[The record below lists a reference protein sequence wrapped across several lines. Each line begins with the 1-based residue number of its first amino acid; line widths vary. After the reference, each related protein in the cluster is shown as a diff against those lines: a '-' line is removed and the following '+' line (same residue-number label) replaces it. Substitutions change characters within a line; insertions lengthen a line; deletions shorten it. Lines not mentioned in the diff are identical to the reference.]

1 MDFLDDELDEIL
13 NIFQQ
18 ESGEILQSM
27 DKNLFALEKDPKN
40 QDITIQLARDA
51 HSLKGSAR
59 MLGFVNIQSV
69 AHKVEDILGLIR
81 DRKLEPTSNVTDTI
95 SEALSHIQILIN
107 KTVENKKEYNCDDTK
122 KFIEKL
128 EKISLSND
136 NNESKPKIT
145 YNCSESTKKLLSKLN
160 KIEELIVQIIYIFSS
175 ARQSNCFDEIGII
188 KAPLAEL
195 NMIARETG
203 IKELEGLL
211 GETGRYISSINA
223 KHISENE
230 ILELNSKIDAIEEFF
245 STYCKERDITT
256 QNYFDIANELLTSN
270 DEDNTK
276 TNKAEDKEIIADL
289 IDRIYEKLSLL
300 EINLEFLPD
309 IKELLTQVLTKIKNA
324 EIKKIFETILKILDL
339 YQTNSK
345 NLESDTL
352 EAIKEICENT
362 RKIFEPES
370 IKPEERKFEI
380 ELLLQKITIVEQM
393 SKLNIA
399 KPKPKQNL
407 PKTEKNTQD
416 WISTI
421 DTSDIKTLRVDS
433 LKLDKLVNQIG
444 DLIITRIKT
453 NEHLN
458 VAKNIQNELLEWQ
471 KSFNKMGYYIKYFDR
486 KYIANS
492 TLGVALDPRA
502 ISAFNKQLMV
512 LQNYHAEKMV
522 HLVKETADLF
532 KQMQEND
539 SKLNS
544 ATTEIES
551 MVKNMR
557 ILPLSTIFHLFP
569 RMVHNIAKDKG
580 KQIEFITE
588 GADVAADKKII
599 EEIKIPLIHILRNSI
614 DHGIELPSERKE
626 IGKNPVGKI
635 TISAK
640 HHENKII
647 INITDDG
654 RGLDIEKI
662 KQKALEK
669 GLLTQEEL
677 DGIDE
682 EHLINIVFY
691 PGFTTGESVTELSGR
706 GLGLDIVHT
715 KISQLNGR
723 VDIYS
728 EFRKGTVVTIE
739 LPATMATIKTFIV
752 SEQNQLYAIPT
763 SSIKTVL
770 RVDTTDVFERDGKN
784 YFVHN
789 DDVIPIYTLSQIL
802 ELENIPRYANKY
814 TLMIVKSESATIG
827 IIVEKLICDQEVLH
841 KKLEA
846 PLFKVKNIS
855 GITTLANGEICLI
868 LNVGDIFSTTLPK
881 KINTRITAS
890 NKAIKMKENYAHK
903 ILVVDDSLTTRTLQK
918 NILQSYGYRVQI
930 ATNAPDALIK
940 MHKEHFD
947 LIITDNEMPKMS
959 GLEFVKHI
967 RKESMWSNIPIIVL
981 TSLPESKWGRAF
993 KDAGAQAYVQKDRF
1007 EQEGFVKLVDS
1018 FLKKAA
1024 NEG

>member
-40 QDITIQLARDA
+40 LDIVIRLARDI

-59 MLGFVNIQSV
+59 MLGFSNIQNV
-69 AHKVEDILGLIR
+69 AHKIEDVLGLIKEGR
-81 DRKLEPTSNVTDTI
+81 AEALDDVTDTI

-107 KTVENKKEYNCDDTK
+107 KTVENKKEYITDDTK
-122 KFIEKL
+122 EFLEKL
-128 EKISLSND
+128 DKIALADENR
-136 NNESKPKIT
+136 EVKPEAH

-175 ARQSNCFDEIGII
+175 ARQSDSFGEIGII

-195 NMIARETG
+195 NIIARELD
-203 IKELEGLL
+203 IEPLEKLI
-211 GETGRYISSINA
+211 GEMGRYVSALNT
-223 KHISENE
+223 KKISENE
-230 ILELNSKIDAIEEFF
+230 ILELNSKVDAIEEFF
-245 STYCKERDITT
+245 TNYCKERGVGT
-256 QNYFDIANELLTSN
+256 QNYFEIANELLSS
-270 DEDNTK
+270 DAEDAIK
-276 TNKAEDKEIIADL
+276 QNKASDKKIIADL

-309 IKELLTQVLTKIKNA
+309 IKELLTQVLTKVRNL
-324 EIKKIFETILKILDL
+324 EIKKIFESVLRILNL

-345 NLESDTL
+345 NLETDTL

-362 RKIFEPES
+362 RKIFEPDG

-399 KPKPKQNL
+399 RPKPKQS
-407 PKTEKNTQD
+407 PQKTEKSTQD
-416 WISTI
+416 WMSAI
-421 DTSDIKTLRVDS
+421 DTSDIKTLRIDS
-433 LKLDKLVNQIG
+433 FKLDKLVNQIG

-486 KYIANS
+486 KYVANS

-512 LQNYHAEKMV
+512 LQNYHAERMV
-522 HLVKETADLF
+522 HLVKETTDLF

-544 ATTEIES
+544 ATTEIEG

-588 GADVAADKKII
+588 GSDVAADKKII

-626 IGKNPVGKI
+626 TGKNPVGKI
-635 TISAK
+635 SISAK
-640 HHENKII
+640 HLENKIV

-654 RGLDIEKI
+654 RGLDVEKI

-669 GLLTQEEL
+669 GLLTQEEI

-691 PGFTTGESVTELSGR
+691 PGFTTGDAVTELSGR

-728 EFRKGTVVTIE
+728 EFQKGTVVTIE

-770 RVDTTDVFERDGKN
+770 RVDTTDVFERDSKN
-784 YFVHN
+784 YYVHN
-789 DDVIPIYTLSQIL
+789 NDVIPIYTLSQIL
-802 ELENIPRYANKY
+802 ELENVPRQANKY
-814 TLMIVKSESATIG
+814 TLMIVKSENSTIG
-827 IIVEKLICDQEVLH
+827 IIVEKLVCDQEVLH
-841 KKLEA
+841 KRLEA

-881 KINTRITAS
+881 KITKITAS
-890 NKAIKMKENYAHK
+890 NKAIRMKENYAHK

-930 ATNAPDALIK
+930 ATNAPDALIR
-940 MHKEHFD
+940 MQNEHFD

-967 RKESMWSNIPIIVL
+967 RKESRWATVPIIVL

-993 KDAGAQAYVQKDRF
+993 KEAGTQAYVQKDKF
-1007 EQEGFVKLVDS
+1007 EQEGFVRLVGS

>member
-18 ESGEILQSM
+18 EGGEILQSM
-27 DKNLFALEKDPKN
+27 DKSLFALEKDPKN
-40 QDITIQLARDA
+40 QDIIIQLARDA

-59 MLGFVNIQSV
+59 MLGFSGIQSV
-69 AHKVEDILGLIR
+69 AHKVEDVLGFIK
-81 DRKLEPTSNVTDTI
+81 DGKIDTTSEITDII
-95 SEALSHIQILIN
+95 SEALGHIQFLIN
-107 KTVENKKEYNCDDTK
+107 KTVEQKKEYETSQTK
-122 KFIEKL
+122 DYIEKL
-128 EKISLSND
+128 DKISSGGAS
-136 NNESKPKIT
+136 EIKKTQQT
-145 YNCSESTKKLLSKLN
+145 YIYSEDVKKLLSRLN

-175 ARQSNCFDEIGII
+175 ARQENNFSEIQII
-188 KAPLAEL
+188 KTPLAEL
-195 NMIARETG
+195 NMLIRELN
-203 IKELEGLL
+203 IKPLEELITH
-211 GETGRYISSINA
+211 TGRFISSIKPETIN
-223 KHISENE
+223 ENE

-245 STYCKERDITT
+245 TNYCKEKGVNT
-256 QNYFDIANELLTSN
+256 QNYFNIANELLLNT
-270 DEDNTK
+270 DEGK
-276 TNKAEDKEIIADL
+276 IKENKKEDKKIIADL

-309 IKELLTQVLTKIKNA
+309 IKGLLAQVLTKIKNL
-324 EIKKIFETILKILDL
+324 EIKKIFETILNTLNL
-339 YQTNSK
+339 YETNSK
-345 NLESDTL
+345 NLENDTL
-352 EAIKEICENT
+352 EAIKEVCENT
-362 RKIFEPES
+362 RKIFEPEV

-399 KPKPKQNL
+399 KPKE
-407 PKTEKNTQD
+407 EKNTQD

-421 DTSDIKTLRVDS
+421 DTSDIKTLRIDS
-433 LKLDKLVNQIG
+433 FKLDKLVNQIG

-453 NEHLN
+453 NEHLS

-492 TLGVALDPRA
+492 NLGVSPDPRA

-522 HLVKETADLF
+522 NLIKETSDLF

-539 SKLNS
+539 TKLNS
-544 ATTEIES
+544 ATTEIEG

-569 RMVHNIAKDKG
+569 RMVHNIAKDKA

-614 DHGIELPSERKE
+614 DHGIELPQERKE
-626 IGKNPVGKI
+626 EGKNPVGKI

-647 INITDDG
+647 INVTDDG
-654 RGLDIEKI
+654 RGLDVEKI

-669 GLLTQEEL
+669 GLLTQDEL
-677 DGIDE
+677 DNIDE
-682 EHLINIVFY
+682 EHLVNLVFY
-691 PGFTTGESVTELSGR
+691 PGFTTGDSVTELSGR

-723 VDIYS
+723 VDIFS
-728 EFRKGTVVTIE
+728 EFKKGTMVTIE
-739 LPATMATIKTFIV
+739 LPASMATIKTFIV

-770 RVDTTDVFERDGKN
+770 RIDTTDVFERDGKN
-784 YFVHN
+784 YYVHN
-789 DDVIPIYTLSQIL
+789 DDVIPVFTLSQIL
-802 ELENIPRYANKY
+802 ELENKPRKANKY
-814 TLMIVKSESATIG
+814 TLMIVKSENSAVG
-827 IIVEKLICDQEVLH
+827 IIVEKLVYDQEVLH

-868 LNVGDIFSTTLPK
+868 LNVGDIFSSTLPK
-881 KINTRITAS
+881 KINTKIIAS
-890 NKAIKMKENYAHK
+890 NKAIKMKENYSHK

-940 MHKEHFD
+940 MHKEKFD
-947 LIITDNEMPKMS
+947 LIITDNEMPQMS
-959 GLEFVKHI
+959 GLEFVKEI
-967 RKESMWSNIPIIVL
+967 RKESSWANIPIIVL
-981 TSLPESKWGRAF
+981 TSMPESKWGKLF
-993 KDAGAQAYVQKDRF
+993 KEAGAQLYIQKDRF
-1007 EQEGFVKLVDS
+1007 EQESFVRSVDGY
-1018 FLKKAA
+1018 LKKA
-1024 NEG
+1024 EL

>member
-18 ESGEILQSM
+18 EGGEILQSM
-27 DKNLFALEKDPKN
+27 DKELFALEKDPQN
-40 QDITIQLARDA
+40 LDIVIQLARDA

-59 MLGFVNIQSV
+59 MLGFGGIQSV
-69 AHKVEDILGLIR
+69 AHKIEDVLGLIK
-81 DRKLEPTSNVTDTI
+81 DGKIQSSGEITDTI
-95 SEALSHIQILIN
+95 SEALEHIQLLIN
-107 KTVENKKEYNCDDTK
+107 KTVEQKEEYKTSQTND
-122 KFIEKL
+122 FIEKL
-128 EKISLSND
+128 NKISSGETNT
-136 NNESKPKIT
+136 EKQEKKI
-145 YNCSESTKKLLSKLN
+145 YSYSEDVKKLLSRLN

-175 ARQSNCFDEIGII
+175 ARQENNFSEINII
-188 KAPLAEL
+188 KTPLAEL
-195 NMIARETG
+195 NILIRELG
-203 IKELEGLL
+203 IKPLEELITN
-211 GETGRYISSINA
+211 TGRFISSVNPLKID
-223 KHISENE
+223 ENQ
-230 ILELNSKIDAIEEFF
+230 ILELNSKIDSIEEYF
-245 STYCKERDITT
+245 SNYCKEKGVNT
-256 QNYFDIANELLTSN
+256 QNYFNIANELLLSS
-270 DEDNTK
+270 DE
-276 TNKAEDKEIIADL
+276 NKIKENKKEDKKIIADL

-309 IKELLTQVLTKIKNA
+309 IKGLLAQVLTKVKNI
-324 EIKKIFETILKILDL
+324 EIKKIFETVLNILNL
-339 YQTNSK
+339 YETSSK
-345 NLESDTL
+345 NLENDTL
-352 EAIKEICENT
+352 EAIKEVCENT
-362 RKIFEPES
+362 RKIFEPDN

-380 ELLLQKITIVEQM
+380 ELLVQKITIVEQM
-393 SKLNIA
+393 SKLNIS
-399 KPKPKQNL
+399 KPKPQKNL
-407 PKTEKNTQD
+407 PKTEKSTQD

-433 LKLDKLVNQIG
+433 FKLDKLVNQIG

-453 NEHLN
+453 NEHLS

-486 KYIANS
+486 KYLANS
-492 TLGVALDPRA
+492 NLGVMPDPRA
-502 ISAFNKQLMV
+502 ISAFNKQLMI

-522 HLVKETADLF
+522 NLIKETSNLF

-539 SKLNS
+539 TKLNT
-544 ATTEIES
+544 ATTEIEG

-614 DHGIELPSERKE
+614 DHGIELPQERKE
-626 IGKNPVGKI
+626 GGKNPVGRI

-640 HHENKII
+640 HLENKII
-647 INITDDG
+647 INVTDDG
-654 RGLDIEKI
+654 RGLDVEKI

-669 GLLTQEEL
+669 GLLTQDEL
-677 DGIDE
+677 DNIDE
-682 EHLINIVFY
+682 EHLVNLIFY
-691 PGFTTGESVTELSGR
+691 PGFTTGDSVTELSGR

-723 VDIYS
+723 VDIFS
-728 EFRKGTVVTIE
+728 EFKKGTMVKIE

-770 RVDTTDVFERDGKN
+770 RIDTGDVFERDGKN
-784 YFVHN
+784 YYVHD

-802 ELENIPRYANKY
+802 ELENKPRKANKY
-814 TLMIVKSESATIG
+814 TLMIVKSESSAIG
-827 IIVEKLICDQEVLH
+827 IIVEKLLYDQEVLH

-868 LNVGDIFSTTLPK
+868 LNVGDIFGTTLPK
-881 KINTRITAS
+881 KISTKIIAT
-890 NKAIKMKENYAHK
+890 NKTIKMKENYSHK

-940 MHKEHFD
+940 MHKEKFD
-947 LIITDNEMPKMS
+947 LIITDNEMPQMS
-959 GLEFVKHI
+959 GLEFVKEI
-967 RKESMWSNIPIIVL
+967 RKETAWANIAIIVL
-981 TSLPESKWGRAF
+981 TSMPESKWGKLF
-993 KDAGAQAYVQKDRF
+993 KDAGAQLYIQKDRF
-1007 EQEGFVKLVDS
+1007 EQESFIKNVDS
-1018 FLKKAA
+1018 FLKKADL
-1024 NEG
+1024 

>member
-18 ESGEILQSM
+18 EGGEILQSM
-27 DKNLFALEKDPKN
+27 DKELFALEKDPQN
-40 QDITIQLARDA
+40 LDIVIQLARDA

-59 MLGFVNIQSV
+59 MLGFGGIQSV
-69 AHKVEDILGLIR
+69 AHKIEDVLGLIK
-81 DRKLEPTSNVTDTI
+81 DGKIQSSGEITDTI
-95 SEALSHIQILIN
+95 SEALEHIQLLIN
-107 KTVENKKEYNCDDTK
+107 KTVEQKEEYKTSQTND
-122 KFIEKL
+122 FIEKL
-128 EKISLSND
+128 NKISSGETNT
-136 NNESKPKIT
+136 EKQEKKI
-145 YNCSESTKKLLSKLN
+145 YNYSEDVKKLLSRLN

-175 ARQSNCFDEIGII
+175 ARQENNFSEINII
-188 KAPLAEL
+188 KTPLAEL
-195 NMIARETG
+195 NILIRELG
-203 IKELEGLL
+203 IKPLEELITN
-211 GETGRYISSINA
+211 TGRFISSVNPLKID
-223 KHISENE
+223 ENQ
-230 ILELNSKIDAIEEFF
+230 ILELNSKIDSIEEYF
-245 STYCKERDITT
+245 SNYCKEKGVNT
-256 QNYFDIANELLTSN
+256 QNYFNIANELLLSS
-270 DEDNTK
+270 DE
-276 TNKAEDKEIIADL
+276 NKIKENKKEDKKIIADL

-309 IKELLTQVLTKIKNA
+309 IKGLLAQVLTKVKNI
-324 EIKKIFETILKILDL
+324 EIKKIFETVLNILNL
-339 YQTNSK
+339 YETSSK
-345 NLESDTL
+345 NLENDTL
-352 EAIKEICENT
+352 EAIKEVCENT
-362 RKIFEPES
+362 RKIFEPDN

-380 ELLLQKITIVEQM
+380 ELLVQKITIVEQM
-393 SKLNIA
+393 SKLNIS
-399 KPKPKQNL
+399 KPKPQKNL
-407 PKTEKNTQD
+407 PKTEKSTQD

-433 LKLDKLVNQIG
+433 FKLDKLVNQIG

-453 NEHLN
+453 NEHLS

-486 KYIANS
+486 KYLANS
-492 TLGVALDPRA
+492 NLGVMPDPRA
-502 ISAFNKQLMV
+502 ISAFNKQLMI

-522 HLVKETADLF
+522 NLIKETSNLF

-539 SKLNS
+539 TKLNT
-544 ATTEIES
+544 ATTEIEG

-614 DHGIELPSERKE
+614 DHGIELPQERKE
-626 IGKNPVGKI
+626 GGKNPVGRI

-640 HHENKII
+640 HLENKII
-647 INITDDG
+647 INVADDG
-654 RGLDIEKI
+654 RGLDVEKI

-669 GLLTQEEL
+669 GLLTQDEL
-677 DGIDE
+677 DNIDE
-682 EHLINIVFY
+682 EHLVNLIFY
-691 PGFTTGESVTELSGR
+691 PGFTTGDSVTELSGR

-723 VDIYS
+723 VDIFS
-728 EFRKGTVVTIE
+728 EFKKGTMVKIE
-739 LPATMATIKTFIV
+739 LPATMATVKTFIV

-770 RVDTTDVFERDGKN
+770 RIDTGDVFERDGKN
-784 YFVHN
+784 YYVHD

-802 ELENIPRYANKY
+802 ELENKPRKANKY
-814 TLMIVKSESATIG
+814 TLMIVKSESSAIG
-827 IIVEKLICDQEVLH
+827 IIVEKLLYDQEVLH

-868 LNVGDIFSTTLPK
+868 LNVGDIFGTTLPK
-881 KINTRITAS
+881 KISTKIIAT
-890 NKAIKMKENYAHK
+890 NKTIKMKENYSHK

-940 MHKEHFD
+940 MHKEKFD
-947 LIITDNEMPKMS
+947 LIITDNEMPQMS
-959 GLEFVKHI
+959 GLEFVKEI
-967 RKESMWSNIPIIVL
+967 RKETAWANIAIIVL
-981 TSLPESKWGRAF
+981 TSMPESKWGKLF
-993 KDAGAQAYVQKDRF
+993 KDAGAQLYIQKDRF
-1007 EQEGFVKLVDS
+1007 EQESFIKNVDS
-1018 FLKKAA
+1018 FLKKADL
-1024 NEG
+1024 

>member
-18 ESGEILQSM
+18 EGGEILQSM
-27 DKNLFALEKDPKN
+27 DKNLFALEKDPN
-40 QDITIQLARDA
+40 NPDIVIQLARDA

-59 MLGFVNIQSV
+59 MLGFGGIQSV
-69 AHKVEDILGLIR
+69 AHKVEDVLGLIK
-81 DRKLEPTSNVTDTI
+81 DNKIEPSGEIIDTI
-95 SEALSHIQILIN
+95 SEALGHIQLLIN
-107 KTVENKKEYNCDDTK
+107 KTVEQKKEYETRQTSD
-122 KFIEKL
+122 FIEKL
-128 EKISLSND
+128 DKVSLGDTDHKKTEKQ
-136 NNESKPKIT
+136 T
-145 YNCSESTKKLLSKLN
+145 YNCSEEIKRLLSKLN

-175 ARQSNCFDEIGII
+175 ARQENNFLEINII
-188 KAPLAEL
+188 KTPLAEL
-195 NMIARETG
+195 NII
-203 IKELEGLL
+203 IKELGIKQLE
-211 GETGRYISSINA
+211 EIISNTGRFISSINPQT
-223 KHISENE
+223 ISENE
-230 ILELNSKIDAIEEFF
+230 ILELNSKIDSIEEFF
-245 STYCKERDITT
+245 SNYCKEKGIST
-256 QNYFDIANELLTSN
+256 QNYFNIANELLLSH
-270 DEDNTK
+270 DEGK
-276 TNKAEDKEIIADL
+276 ISENKNEDKKIIADL

-309 IKELLTQVLTKIKNA
+309 IKGLLAQVLTKIKNV
-324 EIKKIFETILKILDL
+324 EIKKIFETTLNILNL
-339 YQTNSK
+339 YEVNSK
-345 NLESDTL
+345 NLETDTL

-362 RKIFEPES
+362 RKIFEPDI

-393 SKLNIA
+393 SKINIS
-399 KPKPKQNL
+399 KPRPQKSL

-416 WISTI
+416 WISSI
-421 DTSDIKTLRVDS
+421 DTSDIKTLRIDS
-433 LKLDKLVNQIG
+433 FKLDKLVNQIG

-453 NEHLN
+453 NEHLSI
-458 VAKNIQNELLEWQ
+458 AKNIQNELLEWQ

-492 TLGVALDPRA
+492 NLGVSPDPRA
-502 ISAFNKQLMV
+502 ISAFNRQLMV

-522 HLVKETADLF
+522 YLIKETTDLF

-539 SKLNS
+539 TKLSS
-544 ATTEIES
+544 ATTEIEG

-569 RMVHNIAKDKG
+569 RMVHNIAKEKG

-614 DHGIELPSERKE
+614 DHGIELPQERKDE
-626 IGKNPVGKI
+626 GKNPVGRI
-635 TISAK
+635 AISAK

-654 RGLDIEKI
+654 RGLDVEKI

-677 DGIDE
+677 DNIDE
-682 EHLINIVFY
+682 EHLVNLIFY
-691 PGFTTGESVTELSGR
+691 PGFTTGDSVTELSGR

-723 VDIYS
+723 VDIFS
-728 EFRKGTVVTIE
+728 EFKKGTVVTIE
-739 LPATMATIKTFIV
+739 LPATMATIKAFIV
-752 SEQNQLYAIPT
+752 SEQNQLYAVPT
-763 SSIKTVL
+763 SAIKTVL

-784 YFVHN
+784 YYVHN
-789 DDVIPIYTLSQIL
+789 DDVIPVYTLSQIL
-802 ELENIPRYANKY
+802 ELENKPRCANKY
-814 TLMIVKSESATIG
+814 TLMIVKSDNLTIG
-827 IIVEKLICDQEVLH
+827 IIVEKLAYDQEVLH

-868 LNVGDIFSTTLPK
+868 LNIGDIFSATLPK
-881 KINTRITAS
+881 KISSKIVAS
-890 NKAIKMKENYAHK
+890 NKAIKMKENYTHK

-930 ATNAPDALIK
+930 ATNAPDALVK
-940 MHKEHFD
+940 MHKEKFD
-947 LIITDNEMPKMS
+947 LIITDNEMPQMS
-959 GLEFVKHI
+959 GLEFVKEI
-967 RKESMWSNIPIIVL
+967 RKEKSWSDIPIIVL
-981 TSLPESKWGRAF
+981 TSMPEAKWGKLF
-993 KDAGAQAYVQKDRF
+993 KEAGAQMYIQKDRF
-1007 EQEGFVKLVDS
+1007 EQESFVKNVDN
-1018 FLKKAA
+1018 FLRKSN
-1024 NEG
+1024 NES

>member
-18 ESGEILQSM
+18 EGGEILQSM
-27 DKNLFALEKDPKN
+27 DKSLFALEKDPKN
-40 QDITIQLARDA
+40 PDIIIQLARDA

-59 MLGFVNIQSV
+59 MLGFGGIQSV
-69 AHKVEDILGLIR
+69 AHKVEDVLGLIR
-81 DRKLEPTSNVTDTI
+81 DGKLDSNSEIIDAI
-95 SEALSHIQILIN
+95 SESLGHIQLLIN
-107 KTVENKKEYNCDDTK
+107 KTVEQKKEYETSQTND
-122 KFIEKL
+122 FIEKL
-128 EKISLSND
+128 DKISSN
-136 NNESKPKIT
+136 NAQEGSKKQVCNYSEDVKKI
-145 YNCSESTKKLLSKLN
+145 LSKLN

-175 ARQSNCFDEIGII
+175 ARQENNFSEIQII
-188 KAPLAEL
+188 KTPLAEL
-195 NMIARETG
+195 NIIIRELNIKPLEELIAN
-203 IKELEGLL
+203 
-211 GETGRYISSINA
+211 TGRFISLVNPQTIN
-223 KHISENE
+223 ENQ
-230 ILELNSKIDAIEEFF
+230 ILELNSKIDSIEEFF
-245 STYCKERDITT
+245 TDYCKQKGIST
-256 QNYFDIANELLTSN
+256 QNYFNIANELLLNS
-270 DEDNTK
+270 DEGK
-276 TNKAEDKEIIADL
+276 IKENKKEDKKIIADL

-309 IKELLTQVLTKIKNA
+309 IKGLLAQVLTMVKNI
-324 EIKKIFETILKILDL
+324 EIKKIFETILNTLNL
-339 YQTNSK
+339 YETNSK
-345 NLESDTL
+345 NLENDTL

-362 RKIFEPES
+362 RKIFEPEA

-393 SKLNIA
+393 SKINIA
-399 KPKPKQNL
+399 KPKTQKNL

-421 DTSDIKTLRVDS
+421 DTSDIKTLRIDS
-433 LKLDKLVNQIG
+433 YKLDKLVNQIG

-453 NEHLN
+453 NEHLS

-486 KYIANS
+486 KYLASSNIGIS
-492 TLGVALDPRA
+492 PDPRA
-502 ISAFNKQLMV
+502 ISAFSRQLMV
-512 LQNYHAEKMV
+512 LQNDHAEKMV
-522 HLVKETADLF
+522 HLIKETSDLF

-539 SKLNS
+539 TKLNS
-544 ATTEIES
+544 ATTEIEG

-614 DHGIELPSERKE
+614 DHGIESPQERKE
-626 IGKNPVGKI
+626 DGKNPVGKI

-647 INITDDG
+647 INVTDDG
-654 RGLDIEKI
+654 RGLDVEKI

-669 GLLTQEEL
+669 GLLTQEEI
-677 DGIDE
+677 DNIDE
-682 EHLINIVFY
+682 ERLVNLIFY
-691 PGFTTGESVTELSGR
+691 PGFTTGDSVTELSGR

-723 VDIYS
+723 VDIFS
-728 EFRKGTVVTIE
+728 EFKKGTMVTIE
-739 LPATMATIKTFIV
+739 LPASMATIKTFIV
-752 SEQNQLYAIPT
+752 SEQDQLYAIPT

-770 RVDTTDVFERDGKN
+770 RIDTTDIFERDGKN
-784 YFVHN
+784 YYVHN
-789 DDVIPIYTLSQIL
+789 DDVIPVYTLSQIL
-802 ELENIPRYANKY
+802 ELENKPRHANKY
-814 TLMIVKSESATIG
+814 TLMIVKSDNLLVG
-827 IIVEKLICDQEVLH
+827 IIVEKLVYDQEVLH

-868 LNVGDIFSTTLPK
+868 LNVGDIFSATLPK
-881 KINTRITAS
+881 KINTRIIAS
-890 NKAIKMKENYAHK
+890 NKAIKMKENYSHK

-940 MHKEHFD
+940 MHKEKFD
-947 LIITDNEMPKMS
+947 LVITDNEMPQMS
-959 GLEFVKHI
+959 GLEFVKEI
-967 RKESMWSNIPIIVL
+967 RKEDAWVNIPIIVL
-981 TSLPESKWGRAF
+981 TSMPESKWGKLF
-993 KDAGAQAYVQKDRF
+993 KEAGAQLYIQKDQF
-1007 EQEGFVKLVDS
+1007 EQESFVRSVDN
-1018 FLKKAA
+1018 FLKRSKK
-1024 NEG
+1024 